1 MKKIQSLL
9 LNASAYTVLILALF
23 YLFAAVTGYTQGG
36 IGFPMY
42 ALILGFGLVI
52 SLAGLIFETDK
63 LSRAVKFILH
73 YAVLFVAFL
82 LIFVISGNIKG
93 QGESVIFSSI
103 LIFTFFYA
111 IVSVIVY
118 LIRRAI
124 SSADKKVSD
133 KLAKKAPTQKKKTP
147 YKPIYTKDSE
157 NENR

>member
-9 LNASAYTVLILALF
+9 LNATAYTVLILALF

-52 SLAGLIFETDK
+52 SLASLIFKAEK
-63 LSRAVKFILH
+63 LSRPVQFIAH

-111 IVSVIVY
+111 IVSAVVY
-118 LIRRAI
+118 LCRRAI
-124 SSADKKVSD
+124 SRADKKVD
-133 KLAKKAPTQKKKTP
+133 EKMAKKSPAQKKKAP
-147 YKPIYTKDSE
+147 YKPIYTKDSG